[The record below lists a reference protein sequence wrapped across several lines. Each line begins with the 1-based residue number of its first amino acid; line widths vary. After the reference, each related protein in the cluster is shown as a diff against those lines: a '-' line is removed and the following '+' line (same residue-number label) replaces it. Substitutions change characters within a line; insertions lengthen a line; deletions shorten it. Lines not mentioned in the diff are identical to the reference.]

1 MELFLL
7 KNLVDSVDNLSK
19 SENVVIIGQLKNM
32 IGYLLII
39 MIELINVII
48 FVLLEEMGV
57 SRESAGSLDTGT
69 NFAEI
74 LSNALPPHAL
84 DKNKEKSS
92 DSSVSSNLSFS
103 RKIKN

>member
-1 MELFLL
+1 ML
-7 KNLVDSVDNLSK
+7 N
-19 SENVVIIGQLKNM
+19 
-32 IGYLLII
+32 
-39 MIELINVII
+39 

-84 DKNKEKSS
+84 EKSKEKSS
-92 DSSVSSNLSFS
+92 DSSVSFKRASLIKTSN
-103 RKIKN
+103 I